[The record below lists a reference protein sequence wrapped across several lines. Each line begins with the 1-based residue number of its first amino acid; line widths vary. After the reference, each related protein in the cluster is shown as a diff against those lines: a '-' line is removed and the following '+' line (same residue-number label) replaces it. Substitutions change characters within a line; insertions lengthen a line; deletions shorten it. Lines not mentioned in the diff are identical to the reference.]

1 MSVGVAGHRLLI
13 CVPVNEYFGVCVE
26 SLGGRCEVGNVM
38 MCWEM
43 LGLWVGWQF
52 VCVACVAV

>member
-1 MSVGVAGHRLLI
+1 MFLMRVV
-13 CVPVNEYFGVCVE
+13 

-43 LGLWVGWQF
+43 LGLWVW
-52 VCVACVAV
+52 